1 MYNIAV
7 IGCGV
12 TGAAAAYYLSK
23 YKLNCVVIEKDND
36 VCNATTKA
44 NSAIIHAGYDP
55 EPETLMAKLNVRGN
69 ALAGEICRKLDVA
82 YKQIGSYVVAFSPKE
97 LETLEILKKRGECN
111 GVKGLEIIDR
121 DTLRAEEPNISPDA
135 LAALFAPSAAIV
147 DPWGYGLAMAETAV
161 ENGCDLMLDTCVN
174 GIERL
179 SDRWII
185 STNKGNIE
193 AEYIINAAGV
203 FSDKVHNMAL
213 SEAFKII
220 PSAGEYYLLDK
231 SEGKRVNHIIFQ
243 CPSTDGKG
251 VLVSPTV
258 HGNLIVGPNAK
269 NRTENPE
276 DVSCSSKGLDE
287 VRKKAVKS
295 VTSISFRDNIRNFTG
310 IRANSDVDDFI
321 IQISEDKFIDAA
333 GIKSPGLTAAPAI
346 AEYIVELLKKDG
358 FVLEEKENFKDSRT
372 VVRFNSLSP
381 DEKNALIKARPEYGR
396 VICRCETITEGEIID
411 AINRPISPCSVDGIK
426 RRTGTGMGRCQGG
439 FCGPR
444 VLEIIA
450 KQLGKKPE
458 EILQDKNGSFI
469 LTGKTKQEGSSNV

>member
-7 IGCGV
+7 IGCGI

-23 YKLNCVVIEKDND
+23 YKLSCVVIEKDND

-69 ALAGEICRKLDVA
+69 ALAKEICRKLDVA
-82 YKQIGSYVVAFSPKE
+82 YKQIGSYVVAFSEEE
-97 LETLEILKKRGECN
+97 LETLEILKKRGVQN
-111 GVKGLEIIDR
+111 GVKGLEMIDR
-121 DTLRAEEPNISPDA
+121 DTLRAEEPNISSDA

-161 ENGCDLMLDTCVN
+161 ENGCELMLDTCVD

-179 SDRWII
+179 SDRWVIR
-185 STNKGNIE
+185 TNKGDIE

-203 FSDKVHNMAL
+203 FSDKVHNMAFA
-213 SEAFKII
+213 EDFRII

-243 CPSTDGKG
+243 CPSAEGKG

-269 NRTENPE
+269 CREENPE
-276 DVSCSSKGLDE
+276 DVSCTSDGLDE

-295 VTSISFRDNIRNFTG
+295 VPSISFRDNIRNFTG
-310 IRANSDVDDFI
+310 IRANSDMDDFI
-321 IQISEDKFIDAA
+321 IKINDDKFIDAA

-346 AEYIVELLKKDG
+346 AEYIIELLKKDG
-358 FVLEEKENFKDSRT
+358 FVLEEKKHFKDSRK
-372 VVRFNSLSP
+372 VIRFHSLSP
-381 DEKNALIKARPEYGR
+381 EEKNELIKKRPEYGR

-411 AINRPISPCSVDGIK
+411 AIHRPITPCSVDGIK
-426 RRTGTGMGRCQGG
+426 RRSGTGMGRCQGG